1 MWRLKDKMKKKLVVF
16 LIVIL
21 SVFSLPLFA
30 EESTSS
36 VKIVIENLAKD
47 SNDTSSPTTL
57 DEKIE
62 QQEDELNDKQ
72 TKKKTKSMLK
82 RIGDGLKNV
91 RGVISFVAGYIE
103 NVMTRFEQIIM
114 SPFKFGKNSGASIVF
129 SIVMAI
135 FLILSMAYY
144 IIEIVT
150 NPQFQMREIP
160 LLFFKCIFLICA
172 FYFLPQMAVVLKNF
186 AWRCA
191 EIITGSNVQMEYSIG
206 TRFISDII
214 GAIGLVTGVGLI
226 AGSFWVPAIG
236 SISSFAFGI
245 GFAGFLSV
253 MSSTL
258 IYCTWV
264 LELYIATYVLAWY
277 LPSCVFKGFNYN
289 LMNVFKFYF
298 VNTLEVFMGA
308 VIFLIVVKMPMISIP
323 DGETGNVAS
332 LVVSLV
338 KPLIVAIFLPA
349 VSKII
354 GAITSGSSLADTS
367 GAAGGAFRRMA
378 GTIGLGATAHK
389 LGGLI
394 SGGKGKLKNWKKQK
408 AMGDIQD
415 LNNEYDVKSGLI
427 NRLNG
432 GGNNGG
438 NASPNNNTSAM
449 DNLNKEYEKKGWDMV
464 FNNMNRA
471 EKKRAIKNYGSVEK
485 AREAFEKQ
493 GKEHLEKGDYSFLD
507 TKK

>member
-1 MWRLKDKMKKKLVVF
+1 MKKKLVIF

-30 EESTSS
+30 EESTSNA
-36 VKIVIENLAKD
+36 KAVIENLAKD
-47 SNDTSSPTTL
+47 SSDASGTTL
-57 DEKIE
+57 DEKAE
-62 QQEDELNDKQ
+62 ELEDDLNDKQ
-72 TKKKTKSMLK
+72 TKKQTKSNLK
-82 RIGDGLKNV
+82 KFINGAKEGRAL
-91 RGVISFVAGYIE
+91 ISLVAGYIE
-103 NVMTRFEQIIM
+103 TVMTKFEQIIM
-114 SPFKFGKNSGASIVF
+114 SPFKFGKNSGATIVF
-129 SIVMAI
+129 NIVMAI

-172 FYFLPQMAVVLKNF
+172 FYFLPQMAVILKNF

-191 EIITGSNVQMEYSIG
+191 EIITGSNVKMEYSIG

-214 GAIGLVTGVGLI
+214 TIFWTGMGGALI
-226 AGSFWVPAIG
+226 LGSFWIPAVG
-236 SISSFAFGI
+236 SVSSLAFGI
-245 GFAGFLSV
+245 AFAGFLSV

-308 VIFLIVVKMPMISIP
+308 VIFLIVIKMPILALP

-332 LVVSLV
+332 LTTSII

-354 GAITSGSSLADTS
+354 GAITSGNSLADTS
-367 GAAGGAFRRMA
+367 GAAGGVFRRMA
-378 GTIGLGATAHK
+378 GAVGLGAAAHK
-389 LGGLI
+389 LGGLM
-394 SGGKGKLKNWKKQK
+394 SGGKGKLKDWKDKQQYGAK
-408 AMGDIQD
+408 DSVDKRLNREQD
-415 LNNEYDVKSGLI
+415 EAKLKSGGSTGELDKI
-427 NRLNG
+427 TQEFNQKR
-432 GGNNGG
+432 
-438 NASPNNNTSAM
+438 AKAHS
-449 DNLNKEYEKKGWDMV
+449 DIDFDKLNKRERKD
-464 FNNMNRA
+464 R
-471 EKKRAIKNYGSVEK
+471 IKTAGSEEQAK
-485 AREAFEKQ
+485 QDFFENTWKN
-493 GKEHLEKGDYSFLD
+493 S
-507 TKK
+507 